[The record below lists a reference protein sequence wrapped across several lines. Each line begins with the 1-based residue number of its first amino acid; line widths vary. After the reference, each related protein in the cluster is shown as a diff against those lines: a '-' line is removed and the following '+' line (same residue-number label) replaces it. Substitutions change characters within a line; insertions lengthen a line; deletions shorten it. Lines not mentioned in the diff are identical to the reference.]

1 MNALGE
7 KEEGGEA
14 VDGERRRNETKILSL
29 PLFNAHRHAEGHV
42 LTDGTHPTQR
52 NVTRLKWDVAWVGP
66 TTTTTQA

>member
-14 VDGERRRNETKILSL
+14 VGGERQMNRMKTLSL
-29 PLFNAHRHAEGHV
+29 PLFNVDRHAEGHV

-52 NVTRLKWDVAWVGP
+52 NITQLKRDVA
-66 TTTTTQA
+66 